1 MTLASNLDGSEALI
15 VGLNEVSEA
24 TGLETRVVL
33 QLYARGLFP
42 DPLHHHP
49 PLWSA
54 KIVAEWVGAAACV
67 TRVEIPTRA
76 KRKTRRS
83 SM

>member
-15 VGLNEVSEA
+15 IGLSEVSEA
-24 TGLETRVVL
+24 TGLEATIVL

-54 KIVAEWVGAAACV
+54 NAVADWVKAAACV
-67 TRVEIPTRA
+67 ATSEAPART
-76 KRKTRRS
+76 KRNARRS
-83 SM
+83 SK